1 MGESMPKK
9 VLIVKVLVVDD
20 DKEMID
26 FLTDMLSAEGYE
38 VVVAFDAIQ
47 GIQFTHREKPDVV
60 ILDLVMPAGGGFK
73 TLESLKESTI
83 TREIPI
89 IVLTGKGTEEDKKKV
104 LEMGADD
111 YIRKPFDPELLI
123 KRIKELTS

>member
-1 MGESMPKK
+1 MPKK